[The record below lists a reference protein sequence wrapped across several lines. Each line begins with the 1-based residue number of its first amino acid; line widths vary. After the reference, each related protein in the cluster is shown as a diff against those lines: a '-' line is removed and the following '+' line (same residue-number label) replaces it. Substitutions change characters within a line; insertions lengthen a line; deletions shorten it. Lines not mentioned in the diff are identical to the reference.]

1 MTDVRVV
8 KYVVR
13 GAVTDVALALIWVVV
28 VGSNASVV
36 VVVVTVWERLSI
48 GFSKLLLI
56 KHRGSM

>member
-8 KYVVR
+8 KHVVR

-36 VVVVTVWERLSI
+36 VVVVIYVVTVWQRLSI
-48 GFSKLLLI
+48 DIRNFF
-56 KHRGSM
+56 